1 MNNTDVMA
9 YSINQLDHYLMNEAN
24 ASGTS
29 FPARAS
35 RALASLPDD
44 VADELQALLKLHTLL
59 SEGGATDPALVSQFC
74 FNCGSIHQQ
83 LLAMQQVQMELES
96 AIMGPD
102 SVTTTR
108 LQPEQIDH
116 LRRFIDTRDR
126 IFRKVADAT
135 LKLLLAGLGLMLV
148 GLLLGII

>member
-1 MNNTDVMA
+1 MNTTDVMA
-9 YSINQLDHYLMNEAN
+9 YSINQLDQYLMNEAN

-29 FPARAS
+29 FAARAS
-35 RALASLPDD
+35 GAIASLPDD
-44 VADELQALLKLHTLL
+44 VADDLEALLQLHTLL
-59 SEGGATDPALVSQFC
+59 SEGGATDPALVSRFC

-96 AIMGPD
+96 AIIGPG

-108 LQPEQIDH
+108 LQPGQIDH
-116 LRRFIDTRDR
+116 LSRFIDTRDR

-148 GLLLGII
+148 GFLLGIV

>member
-1 MNNTDVMA
+1 MNTTDVMA

-29 FPARAS
+29 FSARAS
-35 RALASLPDD
+35 GAMASL
-44 VADELQALLKLHTLL
+44 ADELDALLQLHTLL
-59 SEGGATDPALVSQFC
+59 SEGGATDPALVSRFC

-96 AIMGPD
+96 AIIGPD

-116 LRRFIDTRDR
+116 LSRFIDTRDR
-126 IFRKVADAT
+126 IFRKVADTT
-135 LKLLLAGLGLMLV
+135 LKVLLAGLGLMLV